1 MAQDLQKLLA
11 HQVARFVDRKPD
23 WDAFA
28 DARVEGYRRAQHR
41 FIGAGASG
49 KTDPNAIPAEH
60 FTLSVMFVPPGQGN
74 AAHRHEVEEAFFVLE
89 GKVLVFFEDGAG
101 GRVETVL
108 GPWDCVSCP
117 AEVIHGFQNVGVEG
131 AYLQV
136 MLGRAKPELMTYADP
151 GLQSRRDEHLRASA

>member
-1 MAQDLQKLLA
+1 MTQALSELLA
-11 HQVARFVDRKPD
+11 RQVARFVDRVPD

-49 KTDPNAIPAEH
+49 KTDGRFIAADH
-60 FTLSVMFVPPGQGN
+60 FTLSIMFVPPEQGN
-74 AAHRHEVEEAFFVLE
+74 AAHTHEVEEVFFILRGRV
-89 GKVLVFFEDGAG
+89 KVFFEDEAG
-101 GRVETVL
+101 SRVETVL

-117 AEVIHGFQNVGVEG
+117 ANVVHGYENVGLEP

-136 MLGRAKPELMTYADP
+136 MLGKAHPDLMHYADRR
-151 GLQSRRDEHLRASA
+151 LEARRDEHLHPAP